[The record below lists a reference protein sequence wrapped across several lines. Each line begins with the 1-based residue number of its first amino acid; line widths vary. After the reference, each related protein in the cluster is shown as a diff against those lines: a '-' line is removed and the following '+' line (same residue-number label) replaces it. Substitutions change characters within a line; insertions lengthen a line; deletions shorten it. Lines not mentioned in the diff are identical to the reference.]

1 MAALGGMAAR
11 GQMFA
16 ALGVAMEMRADL
28 PVEGFL
34 RHRGL
39 IAAAA
44 GGAVAE
50 TLLLTLVAPGARPV
64 APQVTTLPPLAAY
77 HDLRWLFSWNQ
88 SWLGFA
94 ATLVAVLAA
103 RAAVDAGLL
112 RLAWPR
118 HRTPPRASTAF
129 WSCAGLTA
137 LVWLLLSPVVT
148 LTFGV
153 AVLPFS
159 WPFLAAL
166 PLLVGVALALSHG
179 GATGSWWR
187 RFPPLRTAVW
197 LLGCFLALSLAGA
210 LIARLELF
218 AALGV
223 AAVAGVL
230 NARAWYGLAWV
241 AARQP
246 ASADAAQRV
255 HPQLQLPFV
264 RALLRPVSW
273 FPVAPLCALLV
284 VVLVVGVA
292 RLMFTGTIKVTRPAQ
307 SAAAAADVGSGRHTD
322 QSPGKQVD
330 RKPLDRATIVVG
342 GFGSTCCSNEA
353 GLRAVLPD
361 VTVRQFSYLGM
372 TPAGQ
377 PLPHGGSA
385 GNLPLPVLG
394 DRMAAQVRWLSDH
407 AHSRVDIV
415 AESEGTLG
423 VYAMLARHPDLPVGS
438 VVLLSPIVEPGQ
450 LGPLVADHAVPG
462 AALTELDHLIGTM
475 SPYGPEGAQQLLSS
489 VSEYGA
495 RYFADVT
502 RHEHIRWMAV
512 IPLADAVTL
521 PVCNLPPTVAV
532 VPAFH
537 GGLFGNPSVQ
547 GTIAGFFS
555 GQPARALDDA
565 EGSLKYAAEALSGAT
580 IAWRMPVTQPACS

>member
-1 MAALGGMAAR
+1 
-11 GQMFA
+11 
-16 ALGVAMEMRADL
+16 MEMRADL

-50 TLLLTLVAPGARPV
+50 TLLLTIVAPGARPI

-77 HDLRWLFSWNQ
+77 HDLRWLFSWNE
-88 SWLGFA
+88 SWPGFA
-94 ATLVAVLAA
+94 ATVIALLAV

-118 HRTPPRASTAF
+118 HVTPPRGSTAF
-129 WSCAGLTA
+129 WSCAGVTVLA
-137 LVWLLLSPVVT
+137 WLLFSPVVT
-148 LTFGV
+148 LTFGI

-159 WPFLAAL
+159 WPFFAAL
-166 PLLVGVALALSHG
+166 PLLVGIALALSHG

-187 RFPPLRTAVW
+187 RLPPLRTAVW
-197 LLGCFLALSLAGA
+197 LLACFLALSLAGA
-210 LIARLELF
+210 LIAHLEVA

-246 ASADAAQRV
+246 GPAGAAHQV
-255 HPQLQLPFV
+255 HPQLQLPFI
-264 RALLRPVSW
+264 RSLLRPVSW
-273 FPVAPLCALLV
+273 FPVAPLCAVLV

-292 RLMFTGTIKVTRPAQ
+292 RLMFTGTITVTRPAQ
-307 SAAAAADVGSGRHTD
+307 STAVAAGVSSGGHTD
-322 QSPGKQVD
+322 PPPARQGSRAPV
-330 RKPLDRATIVVG
+330 DRATIVVG
-342 GFGSTCCSNEA
+342 GFGSTCCSTEP
-353 GLRAVLPD
+353 GLRAALPG
-361 VTVRQFSYLGM
+361 VFVQQFSYLGISQS
-372 TPAGQ
+372 GK
-377 PLPHGGSA
+377 PLPHGSSA

-394 DRMAAQVRWLSDH
+394 DRMAAQVRWLSQH
-407 AHSRVDIV
+407 THSRVDIV

-450 LGPLVADHAVPG
+450 LGPLVQDHAVPG

-475 SPYGPEGAQQLLSS
+475 SPYGPEGAQKLLSS
-489 VSEYGA
+489 VGEFGS

-521 PVCNLPPTVAV
+521 PVCELPANVAV

-537 GGLFGNPSVQ
+537 GGLFGNSSVQ
-547 GTIAGFFS
+547 SSIAGFFS
-555 GQPARALDDA
+555 GLPTRAL
-565 EGSLKYAAEALSGAT
+565 EPSRSSLKYAAEVLTGAT
-580 IAWRMPVTQPACS
+580 IAWRMPVAEQACS